1 MEGIHHAYVYEG
13 QQGALDALAE
23 DARGR
28 FGFGAEH
35 SPDAHM
41 RRFEKF
47 GIDESRWLVEA
58 GALRSSGG
66 RALFV
71 LGIASITSEAQQALL
86 KLLEEPQE
94 GSMYVMLVPHGALLP
109 TVRSRMLPYPAL
121 LEADEGAKDAKD
133 AAKFLALGGKERSD
147 FIARLL
153 KDDEGAKERA
163 RDFINALEAELYKK
177 AAESGTRRALGDIA
191 MARDYLGDRSPSLKM
206 LLEHLAVALPAA

>member
-13 QQGALDALAE
+13 PQGALDALAE

-35 SPDAHM
+35 SPDAHV

-47 GIDESRWLVEA
+47 GIDEGRWLVEA

-121 LEADEGAKDAKD
+121 LEADAGTGD
-133 AAKFLALGGKERSD
+133 AAKFLSLGGKERSD

-153 KDDEGAKERA
+153 KDDEGAKERV
-163 RDFINALEAELYKK
+163 RDLINALEAELYKRV
-177 AAESGTRRALGDIA
+177 ADGRARRALGDIA

-206 LLEHLAVALPAA
+206 LLEHLAVALPAS